1 MVDKES
7 DTARQELEAL
17 GFQVTIKE
25 EYSEKVAQGLVIK
38 TDPGANSSA
47 EKGAKITLYVS
58 KGVAP
63 QVVPNVVG
71 KVRRMLLKF
80 FRQQASAL
88 EPLLRNIAHLLLQVR
103 LSAQIPL
110 PIQSWQKVL
119 SSI

>member
-1 MVDKES
+1 M
-7 DTARQELEAL
+7 
-17 GFQVTIKE
+17 TIKE

-103 LSAQIPL
+103 LSAQIRCQYRVGKRFYH
-110 PIQSWQKVL
+110 QSSYFKRKR
-119 SSI
+119 IDYA